1 MEEIK
6 INKITTIKLN
16 RETKERVDKFR
27 VYRRETY
34 DEILQKLLEI
44 LNLCRVSPERA
55 RARLISIDRQKRRQ
69 SRQPREP
76 KEIKIQKRQL

>member
-16 RETKERVDKFR
+16 RETKDRVDKFR

-44 LNLCRVSPERA
+44 LNLCRVNPDRA
-55 RARLISIDRQKRRQ
+55 RARLISIDRQKRRPSRQ
-69 SRQPREP
+69 SREL
-76 KEIKIQKRQL
+76 KEIKVQKRQL

>member
-6 INKITTIKLN
+6 ISKITTIKLEK
-16 RETKERVDKFR
+16 ETKARIDKFR

-55 RARLISIDRQKRRQ
+55 RARLIATERQKRRSSRQ
-69 SRQPREP
+69 SREM